1 MRNETFPVL
10 VADSDRPTSI
20 IRPGQ
25 NAWRMATADRLNVLV
40 DELLVQAREE
50 RLGARDSSM
59 GTFDGELVLPG

>member
-1 MRNETFPVL
+1 MQL
-10 VADSDRPTSI
+10 
-20 IRPGQ
+20 Q
-25 NAWRMATADRLNVLV
+25 NRLNVLV